1 MSGGEM
7 SEGKFPRHP
16 WDWYV
21 EPDWTVD
28 AMLAQL
34 EKHDDYEPFFD
45 FPETNGRAPVPHL
58 IMDPACGRGTIPDFF
73 GMQKYPV
80 LASDIADRRSHRDT
94 IWMQNFVTR
103 DFLDDELWSHSQFP
117 LSIVCNPPYSWQDGR
132 LVRGLAQRFVERAL
146 AVANRKVCMLLPLK
160 WLAGEARGE
169 FLNAHPPRFIFVLNR
184 RPSMPPGDLI
194 AELGPK
200 AFKRGRIDY
209 CWVVWDH
216 AVETL
221 PGETRTIFVRAEDCQ
236 GEAL

>member
-28 AMLAQL
+28 VLLAQL
-34 EKHDDYEPFFD
+34 EKHCTFHPFFD
-45 FPETNGRAPVPHL
+45 PICHGMGEAAHL
-58 IMDPACGRGTIPDFF
+58 IMDPACGHGTIPDFF
-73 GMQKYPV
+73 GSQKYPV
-80 LASDIADRRSHRDT
+80 IACDIADRRTHRDT
-94 IWMQNFVTR
+94 IWMQNLVTR
-103 DFLDDELWSHSQFP
+103 DFLEGEPRSLSQSLP
-117 LSIVCNPPYSWQDGR
+117 VSIVCNPPYSWQNGQ

-146 AVANRKVCMLLPLK
+146 QVANRKVCMLLPLK
-160 WLAGEARGE
+160 WLAGEARGD

-184 RPSMPPGDLI
+184 RPSMPPGDMI
-194 AELGPK
+194 AELGAK

-221 PGETRTIFVRAEDCQ
+221 PGETKTIFVTADECQ
-236 GEAL
+236 GEAM